1 LIQDEGALLP
11 DGGSLVKESLRDKGL
26 NMEMQMTWNS
36 LDNLERGKQHKMSY
50 IIRFE
55 DLPSGCSFSERVEIG
70 TRRNRG
76 TMATAP
82 AGKVL

>member
-36 LDNLERGKQHKMSY
+36 LDNLERGKQHKMRTY
-50 IIRFE
+50 HQAAVFQ
-55 DLPSGCSFSERVEIG
+55 
-70 TRRNRG
+70 RG
-76 TMATAP
+76 
-82 AGKVL
+82 